1 MGGYGMIEYRI
12 RRGDT
17 LPKLSAKFGVPVCMI
32 VRANEKVFHEK
43 AFRIGST
50 VKIPEIDFCSRTD
63 KNGCFA
69 RESDTIYS
77 LAERLGTSMHAL
89 MQENGMREP
98 SELRAG
104 MWIRSAKKTDGFVHT
119 VRAGENIFTI
129 AEKYHMTIQEIME
142 ENRITGDVYPGM
154 QLHIPK
160 RKS

>member
-69 RESDTIYS
+69 K
-77 LAERLGTSMHAL
+77 
-89 MQENGMREP
+89 
-98 SELRAG
+98 
-104 MWIRSAKKTDGFVHT
+104 WSAKNLTKTTVQTIGAQGFWT
-119 VRAGENIFTI
+119 C
-129 AEKYHMTIQEIME
+129 
-142 ENRITGDVYPGM
+142 
-154 QLHIPK
+154 
-160 RKS
+160 